1 MKKMG
6 IRVFLS
12 LILIAVF
19 VIGTVSSVSAAR
31 PIRLLS
37 ITPAGDTAQIPGTY
51 APISGAGLSFNNIGA
66 HGYKYQWFQKVPGGG
81 YLPIHDEE
89 VVWFDKHKRSGLV
102 SLLSPTSTTVNDG
115 DILKVQVSLV
125 KKNGGSVKG
134 GTTAASYP
142 VVSPP

>member
-19 VIGTVSSVSAAR
+19 VIGTVSSVSAAP

-37 ITPAGDTAQIPGTY
+37 ISPLDGTDQLPGTY
-51 APISGAGLSFNNIGA
+51 APLTGAALSFNNIGA
-66 HGYKYQWFQKVPGGG
+66 HGYKYQWFKKVPGGG
-81 YLPIHDEE
+81 YLSIHDEE
-89 VVWFDKHKRSGLV
+89 VVMFDKHKRGGLV

-115 DILKVQVSLV
+115 DILKVQVSLI
-125 KKNGGSVKG
+125 KKNGSSVKG
-134 GTTAASYP
+134 GVTAASYD